1 MGSVHGRERAG
12 SIRPDFL
19 LHHCSEL
26 CPHNVPSRLSIPRQR
41 LSLPLPLCFCF
52 SFFCS
57 FFPSPHQSGF
67 WTIMVVG
74 PKMAA
79 SAPGLP
85 ELPSPAAKANLR
97 TTASHVSVSRI
108 EDLIGAACIKCPP
121 LVQLVMGAWGTHQCV
136 GGGREKGILA
146 Q

>member
-1 MGSVHGRERAG
+1 MAGRELEASG
-12 SIRPDFL
+12 QTFCYTIALNSAPTMFPPG
-19 LHHCSEL
+19 
-26 CPHNVPSRLSIPRQR
+26 CPYQDST
-41 LSLPLPLCFCF
+41 SLPLPLCFCF